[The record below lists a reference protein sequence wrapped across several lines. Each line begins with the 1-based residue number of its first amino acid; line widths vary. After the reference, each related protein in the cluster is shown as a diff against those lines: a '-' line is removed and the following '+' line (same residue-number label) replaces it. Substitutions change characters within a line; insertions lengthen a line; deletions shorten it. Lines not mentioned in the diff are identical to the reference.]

1 MDGAN
6 ALGKVTGEA
15 RIALVT
21 PKYGT
26 GERKETKSD
35 ALQTFRETPIQPG
48 TLGEYLTKHFQNY
61 EQTKCNIN
69 AIDVPIDAG
78 VSRAKIEI
86 GDQNRCV
93 GTQKPDRICEEE
105 RVLTPQILA
114 E

>member
-1 MDGAN
+1 MQGAN
-6 ALGKVTGEA
+6 ALGKDNGEA

-26 GERKETKSD
+26 GERKKTKSN
-35 ALQTFRETPIQPG
+35 ALQSFGETPIQPG
-48 TLGEYLTKHFQNY
+48 TLGEYLANHFQNY
-61 EQTKCNIN
+61 EQTKGNID

-78 VSRAKIEI
+78 VSRTKIEI
-86 GDQNRCV
+86 GDQNRRV
-93 GTQKPDRICEEE
+93 ANQKPDRICEEE